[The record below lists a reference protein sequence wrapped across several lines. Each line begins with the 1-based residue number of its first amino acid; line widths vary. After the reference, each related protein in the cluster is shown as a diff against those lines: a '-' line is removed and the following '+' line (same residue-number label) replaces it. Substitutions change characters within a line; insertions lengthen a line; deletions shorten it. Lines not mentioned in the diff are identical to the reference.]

1 MKMGNY
7 LKKNKWDIIWG
18 TLVKSIETLGDIVV
32 PLLMANIID
41 IGIANR
47 DTKYIIIWSLIL
59 FAIQIIGFIASIA
72 SQWLAARAGQR
83 VGYSIR
89 HDLYNHI
96 NTLSHKELDRFGT
109 STLINRFSNDIS
121 RIDNG
126 LEVFIR
132 QALRAP
138 LILIGSSIMMFY
150 ISIKLSLIFLAI
162 VPIIVIIVV
171 VIMKKSNKLFET
183 VQKDLDVVSLQSKEN
198 LEGAKVVRAFNK
210 EDFEKG
216 RFYKASDKL
225 YKSQASVSNIT
236 ALLNPLTLSIVYI
249 GVILILWF
257 GGIEVNVGGLSQGK
271 IIAIISYLMQIGMSL
286 VMVARM
292 ISIFIRSF
300 TSAKRI
306 QEIFN
311 SRPSINQK
319 TDKFIPVDITEDTP
333 KIEFR
338 NVSFRYGTENKS
350 KNAIENLNLKVMK
363 GQTIGIIGGTGSGKS
378 TIINLIPRYYDAT
391 EGEVLVD
398 GKNVKEY
405 SFEQLRGQIG
415 IVPQRA
421 VLFRGTIDD
430 NMRWRKPDATATEI
444 HKALQL
450 SQSLEF
456 VDEFPDKTSHV
467 ITTGGANV
475 SGGQRQR
482 LTIARALVGDPE
494 ILILDD
500 SASALDFA
508 TDAKLRKAI
517 KYGIKNSTIFIVTQ
531 RVTSIKD
538 ADIIV
543 CIDKGQVVGMGK
555 HNELL
560 ENCGVYREIYES
572 QTK

>member
-1 MKMGNY
+1 MKMGKY
-7 LKKNKWDIIWG
+7 ISKNKWDIIWG

-32 PLLMANIID
+32 PLIMANIID
-41 IGIANR
+41 IGIANKSI
-47 DTKYIIIWSLIL
+47 KYIVVWSIIMLV
-59 FAIQIIGFIASIA
+59 IQIIGFVASIA
-72 SQWLAARAGQR
+72 CQWLAARAGQR

-89 HDLYNHI
+89 YDLYKHI
-96 NTLSHKELDRFGT
+96 NTFSHKELDKFGT
-109 STLINRFSNDIS
+109 STLINRFSNDIT

-138 LILIGSSIMMFY
+138 LILIGSSIMMFT
-150 ISIKLSLIFLAI
+150 IAPKLGLIFLAI
-162 VPIIVIIVV
+162 VPVITLIVAL
-171 VIMKKSNKLFET
+171 IMVKSNKLFEK
-183 VQKDLDVVSLQSKEN
+183 VQKDLDTVSLYSKEN

-210 EDFEKG
+210 EENEKS
-216 RFYKASDKL
+216 RFFKASNKL
-225 YKSQASVSNIT
+225 YKSQNSVTNIT
-236 ALLNPLTLSIVYI
+236 ALLNPLTLAIVYI

-257 GGIEVNVGGLSQGK
+257 GGIEVNVGNLTQGK
-271 IIAIISYLMQIGMSL
+271 IIATISYLMQIGMSL

-292 ISIFIRSF
+292 ISVFIRAF
-300 TSAKRI
+300 TSSKRI

-311 SRPSINQK
+311 AKPSVVPKVN
-319 TDKFIPVDITEDTP
+319 KFIPVEIGEDTP
-333 KIEFR
+333 KIEFK

-415 IVPQRA
+415 IVPQKA
-421 VLFRGTIDD
+421 VLFRGTIDQ
-430 NMRWRKPDATATEI
+430 NMRWRKPDATANEI

-456 VDEFPDKTSHV
+456 VEEFPDKTSHV

-538 ADIIV
+538 ADLIV
-543 CIDKGQVVGMGK
+543 CIDKGNVVGMGK

-560 ENCGVYREIYES
+560 NNCEVYKEIYES

>member
-1 MKMGNY
+1 MKMGKY
-7 LKKNKWDIIWG
+7 FSKYKKDIIFG
-18 TLVKSIETLGDIVV
+18 TLVKSLETAGDIVV
-32 PLLMANIID
+32 PFLMANIID

-47 DTKYIIIWSLIL
+47 NLNYIIGWSIGMLLI
-59 FAIQIIGFIASIA
+59 QTIGFLSGLLC
-72 SQWLAARAGQR
+72 QWLAAKAGQG

-89 HDLYNHI
+89 HDLYHHI
-96 NTLSHKELDRFGT
+96 NTLSHKELDKFGT

-126 LEVFIR
+126 IEVFIR
-132 QALRAP
+132 QTARAP
-138 LILIGSSIMMFY
+138 ILLIGCSIMMFT
-150 ISIKLSLIFLAI
+150 IAPKLALIFLAI
-162 VPIIVIIVV
+162 IPILVLVV
-171 VIMKKSNKLFET
+171 SFVMIKSNKMFEK
-183 VQKDLDVVSLQSKEN
+183 VQKDLDTVSLHSKEN

-210 EDFEKG
+210 EENEKS
-216 RFYKASDKL
+216 RFGKAADKL
-225 YKSQASVSNIT
+225 YRSQTNVGNIT
-236 ALLNPLTLSIVYI
+236 ALLNPITAAIVNI
-249 GVILILWF
+249 GIIIILWVS
-257 GGIEVNVGGLSQGK
+257 GIEVNVGNLTQGK
-271 IIAIISYLMQIGMSL
+271 VIATVSYLTQIGTAL
-286 VMVARM
+286 VAIARM
-292 ISIFIRSF
+292 ITVYIRAF
-300 TSAKRI
+300 TSSRRIKDLFMAK
-306 QEIFN
+306 
-311 SRPSINQK
+311 PSVTQK
-319 TDKFIPVDITEDTP
+319 TTEFQPVHIESRTP

-350 KNAIENLNLKVMK
+350 KNAIENLNLKVMA
-363 GQTIGIIGGTGSGKS
+363 GQTVGIIGGTGSGKS

-391 EGEVLVD
+391 AGEVLVD
-398 GKNVKEY
+398 GKNVKDY
-405 SFEQLRGQIG
+405 SFNQLRKQIG

-421 VLFRGTIDD
+421 VLFRGTIDE
-430 NMRWRKPDATATEI
+430 NMRWRKADATATEI
-444 HKALQL
+444 QKALQL

-456 VDEFPDKTSHV
+456 VEEFPDKTAHK
-467 ITTGGANV
+467 IATAGANV

-543 CIDKGQVVGMGK
+543 CVDKGQVVGMGK
-555 HNELL
+555 HDELL
-560 ENCGVYREIYES
+560 KNCEVYREIYES